1 LSRPKSSR
9 YVCQACGY
17 TSPRWLGRCPNCQ
30 GWNTLV
36 EERASSAPGGRGRP
50 GEAEAIE
57 PVWLDDVS
65 ETGSPRLGTGLGE
78 LDRVL
83 GGGLVPGSFVLIGGD
98 PGIGKSTLLLQAAAT
113 LARTKPPVL
122 YVSAE
127 ESAAQIKLRATR
139 LGVPGQGLGVLAAT
153 QLEAVEAAIRK
164 LKPAV
169 AVVDSIQTLWSEG
182 LGGAPGSVG
191 QVRECAAHL
200 TRIAKTDGIVLL
212 VVCHVTKDG
221 LLAGPRTLEHLAD
234 CVLEFEGDRHHFYR
248 ILRAVKNRYGSTSEI
263 GVFEMTGAGL
273 KEVAELGDLFLPNE
287 GSPLAGR
294 AVAACMEGTR
304 PLLVEIQALV
314 ASAAYGMPQR
324 RASGVDANRL
334 AILLAVLE
342 KRMGYRLAANDVF
355 LNVAGG
361 LLVDEPAAD
370 LAAAMAVVSAFKDR
384 PLARAALVGEVG
396 LSGEIRPVIH
406 LERRLEEAAR
416 LGFKRAVIP
425 QANRDALSAGTP
437 LGLEIEG
444 AADLSQAVERAFA

>member
-1 LSRPKSSR
+1 LTKGNSSR

-17 TSPRWLGRCPNCQ
+17 SSLRWLGRCPNCQ

-36 EERASSAPGGRGRP
+36 EERTAPAPSGSRARP
-50 GEAEAIE
+50 GEGTSSEL
-57 PVWLDDVS
+57 VWLDNVPGADA
-65 ETGSPRLGTGLGE
+65 PRQGTGLPE
-78 LDRVL
+78 FDRVL
-83 GGGLVPGSFVLIGGD
+83 GGGLVAGSFVLIGGD

-113 LARTKPPVL
+113 LARTRPPVL

-169 AVVDSIQTLWSEG
+169 CVVDSIQTIWSEG

-200 TRIAKTDGIVLL
+200 TRLAKTGGCVLL

-221 LLAGPRTLEHLAD
+221 LLAGPKTLEHLAD
-234 CVLEFEGDRHHFYR
+234 CVLEFEGDRHHLYR
-248 ILRAVKNRYGSTSEI
+248 ILRSVKNRYGSTNEI

-273 KEVAELGDLFLPNE
+273 REVADVGGLFLPND

-294 AVAACMEGTR
+294 AVAACMEGNR
-304 PLLVEIQALV
+304 PLLVEVQALT

-324 RASGVDANRL
+324 RAAGIDANRL

-342 KRMGYRLAANDVF
+342 KRMGYRLGASDVF

-361 LLVDEPAAD
+361 LLVEEPAAD
-370 LAAAMAVVSAFKDR
+370 LAAALAIVSAFKER
-384 PLARAALVGEVG
+384 PLARVALMGEVG

-406 LERRLEEAAR
+406 LDRRLEEAAR
-416 LGFKRAVIP
+416 LGFSRAVVP
-425 QANRDALSAGTP
+425 QANKDALTAHP
-437 LGLEIEG
+437 KGLEVEG
-444 AADLSQAVERAFA
+444 AGDLAAAVDRALA

>member
-1 LSRPKSSR
+1 M
-9 YVCQACGY
+9 
-17 TSPRWLGRCPNCQ
+17 
-30 GWNTLV
+30 
-36 EERASSAPGGRGRP
+36 
-50 GEAEAIE
+50 
-57 PVWLDDVS
+57 VWLDNVPGADA
-65 ETGSPRLGTGLGE
+65 PRLGTGIPE
-78 LDRVL
+78 FDRVL

-139 LGVPGQGLGVLAAT
+139 LGVPGQGLGVLATT

-200 TRIAKTDGIVLL
+200 TRIAKTDGTVLL

-234 CVLEFEGDRHHFYR
+234 CVLEFEGDRHHLYR

-263 GVFEMTGAGL
+263 GVFEMTGSGL
-273 KEVAELGDLFLPNE
+273 REVAELGDLFLPND

-294 AVAACMEGTR
+294 AVAACMEGSR
-304 PLLVEIQALV
+304 PLLVEIQALT
-314 ASAAYGMPQR
+314 ATAAYGMPQR
-324 RASGVDANRL
+324 RASGLDSNRL

-342 KRMGYRLAANDVF
+342 KRMGYRLGAADVF

-361 LLVDEPAAD
+361 LLVEEPAAD
-370 LAAAMAVVSAFKDR
+370 LAAAMAIVSAFKDR
-384 PLARAALVGEVG
+384 PLARAALVGEIG
-396 LSGEIRPVIH
+396 LSGEVRAVIH
-406 LERRLEEAAR
+406 LDRRLEEAAR
-416 LGFKRAVIP
+416 LGFKHAVIP
-425 QANRDALSAGTP
+425 QANRDTLGAAP
-437 LGLEIEG
+437 KGLEIEG
-444 AADLSQAVERAFA
+444 AADLAQAVERALA